1 MPIAELPKV
10 AHIPQPRR
18 RSLVR
23 RILVSTIR
31 FLAVLL
37 LGALAGGG
45 WYLAKKGFGQ
55 KWRGLVVEELRKH
68 GVEASVRRI
77 TLDPFRGLV
86 AQDVRIFDYK
96 DRENIIGRI
105 SRVSLDVNYAALW
118 QHQPFLN
125 GIDIRNAELT
135 LPLPAGLDPKSPRAQ
150 LKKLNA
156 HIYFP
161 PDQIYLS
168 QADGV
173 LCGIRVSATGQ
184 MIKRNDYK
192 PSKEDT
198 EAEWQARLTILQRV
212 VSELNR
218 FKFRAEPRLQVKFSG
233 DVAQLE
239 NARVEAT
246 LRCEWLQRGNY
257 QIRDLALAGEYSDQT
272 LSVTQCEWLDDL
284 GRFSGNA
291 VWRRSTGDLEFQAQ
305 STLNVRG
312 LFASFGLAGA
322 FSDLIFLAPP
332 RLDLSGRAK
341 VGEGQPKWQAI
352 GRANF
357 ERFTYRGI
365 PFLGGN
371 AEFSWDGTRTMVR
384 DIHIR
389 HQTGELIAQLLDS
402 PEDFRLDLTSTIEAN
417 ALRSL
422 APADMRE
429 FVEEWDW
436 PHASSVQLTIR
447 GPSRDSAT
455 WRGDGKLQL
464 DRGRFRTIGFNSV
477 TADIHFGD
485 GAVTYGNFRVIR
497 DEGVATGTMT
507 YDYAHH
513 ETRLSNIRSTLRP
526 TEAIYWIDPKLAK
539 ALTPYIFHQPPTVTA
554 SGIYQFR
561 GGKNTR
567 LEFNVDS
574 PGPMDYVFLGKTL
587 PLDRIAAKLLFTD
600 DRLQIIDLNG
610 AIFSGTIEGSA
621 DISLARE
628 DQRYRANVA
637 VERIDFP
644 RLTDLYFKYK
654 TAQGFMNGHFEWTG
668 VGSDAR
674 SINGKGEV
682 EVRNGD
688 VFAIPIFGPLSDLLD
703 KVLPGIG
710 YHVARKASATFT
722 MRDGVIRTPDF
733 HVDGGLF
740 GMVGHGEAQ
749 CLDNKIDF
757 DLRIDASG
765 AGFVLTP
772 FYKFF
777 EYKAEGSLSH
787 PTWRPKNF

>member
-1 MPIAELPKV
+1 MPVADLPELES
-10 AHIPQPRR
+10 IPQERGPSLARR
-18 RSLVR
+18 VF
-23 RILVSTIR
+23 VTTVR
-31 FLAVLL
+31 FLAVLS

-96 DRENIIGRI
+96 DRENTIGRI
-105 SRVSLDVNYAALW
+105 SRVSLDVNYAALL

-125 GIDIRNAELT
+125 GIDVRNAELT
-135 LPLPAGLDPKSPRAQ
+135 LPLPIGADPKSPRAQ
-150 LKKLNA
+150 IKHLNA

-161 PDQIYLS
+161 PDQIYVS

-173 LCGIRVSATGQ
+173 FCGIRISATGQ
-184 MIKRNDYK
+184 LIKRSDYK
-192 PSKEDT
+192 PSKEEM
-198 EAEWQARLTILQRV
+198 EADWQARLAILQGV
-212 VSELNR
+212 VSEINR
-218 FKFRAEPRLQVKFSG
+218 FKFRPRPHLQMKFSG
-233 DVAQLE
+233 DVAHLE
-239 NARVEAT
+239 NARIQAT
-246 LRCEWLQRGNY
+246 LRCDWLQRGNY
-257 QIRDLALAGEYSDQT
+257 QIRDLVLVGEYSDQA

-291 VWRRSTGDLEFQAQ
+291 VWRRSTGDLEFQAR
-305 STLNVRG
+305 STLNIRG
-312 LFASFGLAGA
+312 LLGSFGLAGA
-322 FSDLIFLAPP
+322 ISDLIFLAPP
-332 RLDLSGRAK
+332 RLDLSAK
-341 VGEGQPKWQAI
+341 ARVGEGQPEWRVI

-365 PFLGGN
+365 PFLGAN
-371 AEFSWDGTRTMVR
+371 AEFSWDGTRTMIR
-384 DIHIR
+384 DVHIR
-389 HQTGELIAQLLDS
+389 HQTGELIAQLLDA
-402 PEDFRLDLTSTIEAN
+402 PGDFRLDLASTIEAN

-422 APADMRE
+422 APADMHE
-429 FVEEWDW
+429 FVDEWDW
-436 PHASSVQLTIR
+436 PHASNVQLTIR

-455 WRGDGKLQL
+455 WKGEGKLQL
-464 DRGRFRTIGFNSV
+464 DRGRFRTIGFNSA

-485 GAVTYGNFRVIR
+485 GAVTYGNFRVVR

-539 ALTPYIFHQPPTVTA
+539 ALTPYSFHQPPIVTA
-554 SGIYQFR
+554 SGVYQFR

-574 PGPMDYVFLGKTL
+574 PGPMDYVFLGKVL
-587 PLDRIAAKLLFTD
+587 SLDHVTAKLLFTD
-600 DRLQIIDLNG
+600 DRLQISDLNG
-610 AIFSGTIEGSA
+610 TIFLGTIRGNA
-621 DISLARE
+621 DISLARQ
-628 DQRYRANVA
+628 DQRYRASVA

-654 TAQGFMNGHFEWTG
+654 TAQGFMNAHFEWTG
-668 VGSDAR
+668 VGSDTR

-703 KVLPGIG
+703 KMLPGIG
-710 YHVARKASATFT
+710 YHVARKASASFT
-722 MRDGVIRTPDF
+722 MRDGVIRIPDF

-749 CLDNKIDF
+749 CLENQIDF

>member
-1 MPIAELPKV
+1 
-10 AHIPQPRR
+10 
-18 RSLVR
+18 
-23 RILVSTIR
+23 
-31 FLAVLL
+31 
-37 LGALAGGG
+37 
-45 WYLAKKGFGQ
+45 
-55 KWRGLVVEELRKH
+55 
-68 GVEASVRRI
+68 
-77 TLDPFRGLV
+77 
-86 AQDVRIFDYK
+86 
-96 DRENIIGRI
+96 
-105 SRVSLDVNYAALW
+105 
-118 QHQPFLN
+118 
-125 GIDIRNAELT
+125 
-135 LPLPAGLDPKSPRAQ
+135 
-150 LKKLNA
+150 
-156 HIYFP
+156 
-161 PDQIYLS
+161 
-168 QADGV
+168 
-173 LCGIRVSATGQ
+173 
-184 MIKRNDYK
+184 
-192 PSKEDT
+192 
-198 EAEWQARLTILQRV
+198 
-212 VSELNR
+212 
-218 FKFRAEPRLQVKFSG
+218 
-233 DVAQLE
+233 
-239 NARVEAT
+239 
-246 LRCEWLQRGNY
+246 
-257 QIRDLALAGEYSDQT
+257 
-272 LSVTQCEWLDDL
+272 
-284 GRFSGNA
+284 
-291 VWRRSTGDLEFQAQ
+291 
-305 STLNVRG
+305 
-312 LFASFGLAGA
+312 
-322 FSDLIFLAPP
+322 
-332 RLDLSGRAK
+332 
-341 VGEGQPKWQAI
+341 
-352 GRANF
+352 
-357 ERFTYRGI
+357 
-365 PFLGGN
+365 
-371 AEFSWDGTRTMVR
+371 
-384 DIHIR
+384 
-389 HQTGELIAQLLDS
+389 
-402 PEDFRLDLTSTIEAN
+402 
-417 ALRSL
+417 
-422 APADMRE
+422 
-429 FVEEWDW
+429 
-436 PHASSVQLTIR
+436 
-447 GPSRDSAT
+447 
-455 WRGDGKLQL
+455 
-464 DRGRFRTIGFNSV
+464 
-477 TADIHFGD
+477 
-485 GAVTYGNFRVIR
+485 
-497 DEGVATGTMT
+497 MT

-554 SGIYQFR
+554 SGVYQFR

-610 AIFSGTIEGSA
+610 AIFSGTVQGSA